1 MTNYDCKNNCYNYKI
16 CKTLGNVPNDLAVFE
31 SCICYKDKYKIIEL
45 PCNYGEFVYFTAPMS
60 SIDSTPIKAKIED
73 IRISSNGDIGY
84 EAVTEYSGIS
94 RRFYSSQI
102 GETVFLTKEEAEKAW
117 WRLKYE

>member
-1 MTNYDCKNNCYNYKI
+1 MTCKDCIHHGVCRYNRNVLNANNLEI
-16 CKTLGNVPNDLAVFE
+16 CEDF
-31 SCICYKDKYKIIEL
+31 KDKSKFIEL
-45 PCNYGEFVYFTAPMS
+45 LCNYGEFVYFTTPMS

-102 GETVFLTKEEAEKAW
+102 GETVFLTKEEAEKAFDV
-117 WRLKYE
+117 LKLADQ